1 VKHVFLLIASSLFR
15 IYLKAV
21 ALLAMIILWPANL
34 LLWAWT
40 DGEMSA
46 RHPLTRTSSPRS
58 TEWVGADSVDDKTR
72 LESTRPPVVVGFSV

>member
-15 IYLKAV
+15 FYLKAV
-21 ALLAMIILWPANL
+21 ALLAMMILWPANL

-40 DGEMSA
+40 DGEASA
-46 RHPLTRTSSPRS
+46 RHPLARTPSPRS
-58 TEWVGADSVDDKTR
+58 MDRVASDGVDDKTR